1 MTTFLRNSSNVIT
14 FFGREEYVM
23 LYRSVVYLL
32 GMLINFFGVALLI
45 NATLGAGFW
54 TAFFLGVNEHLG
66 FTVGFW
72 YAAFQLIII
81 FVNAQLM
88 KQRPDPR
95 AVIPVFMESLI
106 LDFWLEIVFA
116 NVNLSSVPYVLQV
129 LALLTGVALIGLGV
143 AIYILPQF
151 PRAPV
156 DQLFLAVSAR
166 FNLSIQ
172 VGQTV
177 VAMIMT
183 SLALLIGGPVGLGT
197 IAPMLFLGPVIQFCY
212 VRAYPLYYKLAPNGK
227 TVAEEVI

>member
-1 MTTFLRNSSNVIT
+1 
-14 FFGREEYVM
+14 M
-23 LYRSVVYLL
+23 LYRSVVYLM

-54 TAFFLGVNEHLG
+54 TAFFIGVNEHLG

-88 KQRPDPR
+88 NQRPEHR
-95 AVIPVFMESLI
+95 AVIPVFMEGLI
-106 LDFWLEIVFA
+106 LDFWLEVVFS
-116 NVNLSSVPYVLQV
+116 NVDLSTAPYVLQV

-166 FNLSIQ
+166 FKLSIQ
-172 VGQTV
+172 AGQTA
-177 VAMIMT
+177 VAVFMT
-183 SLALLIGGPVGLGT
+183 SLALIIGGPVGLGT

-212 VRAYPLYYKLAPNGK
+212 TRAYPLYYKLDPRGSD
-227 TVAEEVI
+227 VPEEVV